1 MIATDRRSSFALE
14 DWIVE
19 PEFNQLTRDGVS
31 HRVEPKMMNVLL
43 QLSAQAHCVVSKEQ
57 ILQAVW
63 SGTYVGEDTLTRC
76 ISVLRRILE
85 DDPHTP
91 RFIKT
96 VSKAGYCL
104 LVEPRP
110 VEAPAVVEAETPPIR
125 PETPASQSAPGNP
138 ASQPVTELPAAK
150 RRIYQQRPAIV
161 IGVTAGLTL
170 AVSVALWTMHL
181 RRIPVASSIRSF
193 QLTTNDGEQSNPS
206 FSPDGKRVAFVWT
219 KENDTRQHIYIKELG
234 SESLIR
240 LTNLPDNECDPVWS
254 RDGKQIAF
262 LYTSSSG
269 LGLYIAAVPPAS
281 SLRKIYV
288 PVSTPQWE
296 QGALSWSPD
305 GKSFAL
311 ADANLGQPSSSIY
324 LIDNETLRARPLTTA
339 PVGWA
344 GDRSPVFSPDGKKI
358 AFVRSSDGQVMDI
371 YWIPTEGGE
380 PHRITQDGKLI
391 YGIAWSADSRSI
403 VFSSNRAGEY
413 ALWRVPIAGGAV
425 QRMPVGTEDAT
436 QPAVSLNNGELA
448 FVESSAVFGI
458 LQVSADVSNSHHA
471 PESEIVSST
480 AEDSYPSA
488 APDGSQFAFQ
498 SSRSGS
504 LQIWVSS
511 IDGQSIRQLT
521 RDSDITGNG
530 GPAWSP
536 RGREIAY
543 GAHRNGHTH
552 IFVIPSTGGT
562 PRQFTFGDG
571 NDIVPRWSADGQ
583 SIYFSSIRGG
593 RWQIWKLSAAG
604 GVPQLVTSDDG
615 IDPQESPDGKWL
627 YFTRT
632 GEAGIW
638 RVPATGGQPER
649 ILDQPKAWFWG
660 YFAVSRNGIYFLDQR
675 QATPSIDFYDFAS
688 KTTKVFARL
697 DRVPPYNYGISLL
710 ADKHAL
716 LISDRRHAGSHV
728 SMAEG
733 VF

>member
-1 MIATDRRSSFALE
+1 MITTGRRSPFALD

-19 PEFNQLTRDGVS
+19 PEFNQLTRDGAS

-43 QLSAQAHCVVSKEQ
+43 HLAAQAQRVVSKDE

-63 SGTYVGEDTLTRC
+63 PGTYVGEDTLTRC

-85 DDPHTP
+85 DDSHNP

-96 VSKAGYCL
+96 VSRAGYCL

-110 VEAPAVVEAETPPIR
+110 LEAPPAVEASPPAMGQETQTLEPV
-125 PETPASQSAPGNP
+125 PASQTFPIP
-138 ASQPVTELPAAK
+138 ADPPPAK
-150 RRIYQQRPAIV
+150 RYGYGRLAIAV
-161 IGVTAGLTL
+161 GLAAGLALSVGLTL
-170 AVSVALWTMHL
+170 WTIYF
-181 RRIPVASSIRSF
+181 RRLPAMSSIQAF
-193 QLTTNDGEQSNPS
+193 HLTTNEGEQSNPS
-206 FSPDGKRVAFVWT
+206 LSPDGKHVAFVWI
-219 KENDTRQHIYIKELG
+219 KENDTGGHIYIKDLG
-234 SESLIR
+234 NGSLSR
-240 LTNLPDNECDPVWS
+240 LTSLPDDESDPVWS

-262 LYTSSSG
+262 LSVSSSG
-269 LGLYIAAVPPAS
+269 LGLYIAALPPAS

-311 ADANLGQPSSSIY
+311 ADAYLGQPSSSIY

-371 YWIPTEGGE
+371 YWIPAEGGE

-391 YGIAWSADSRSI
+391 YGITWSVDSRSV

-413 ALWRVPIAGGAV
+413 ALWRVPVGGGAV

-436 QPAVSLNNGELA
+436 QPAVSLRNGELA

-458 LQVSADVSNSHHA
+458 LQISADAGNPHRAS
-471 PESEIVSST
+471 ESEIVSAT

-488 APDGSQFAFQ
+488 SPDGSQFAFQ

-504 LQIWVSS
+504 QQIWISS

-530 GPAWSP
+530 SPDWSP
-536 RGREIAY
+536 EGKEIAFC
-543 GAHRNGHTH
+543 AHRNGHTH
-552 IFVIPSTGGT
+552 IFAIPSTGGN
-562 PRQFTFGDG
+562 PRQLTFDDA

-593 RWQIWKLSAAG
+593 RWQIWKVPAPG
-604 GVPQLVTSDDG
+604 GVPQLVTGDDG

-638 RVPATGGQPER
+638 RMPTAGGQPER
-649 ILDQPKAWFWG
+649 ILDQPRAWFWG
-660 YFAVSRNGIYFLDQR
+660 YFAVSRKGIYFLDQR
-675 QATPSIDFYDFAS
+675 QATPSIGLYDFTSKAS
-688 KTTKVFARL
+688 TVFARI
-697 DRVPPYNYGISLL
+697 DHVPPFNYGISLL
-710 ADKHAL
+710 ADRHAL
-716 LISDRRHAGSHV
+716 LMSDRRHAGSHI